1 VQGSSKKV
9 VRRLQAGNGSLLLP
23 IPGVCSRKLGK
34 RILMRALRGVFLI
47 LAACTACFS
56 DNSVMRSV
64 ANPARVF
71 TAIFGALFVIAEIM
85 ELMAL

>member
-1 VQGSSKKV
+1 
-9 VRRLQAGNGSLLLP
+9 
-23 IPGVCSRKLGK
+23 
-34 RILMRALRGVFLI
+34 MRALRGVFLI